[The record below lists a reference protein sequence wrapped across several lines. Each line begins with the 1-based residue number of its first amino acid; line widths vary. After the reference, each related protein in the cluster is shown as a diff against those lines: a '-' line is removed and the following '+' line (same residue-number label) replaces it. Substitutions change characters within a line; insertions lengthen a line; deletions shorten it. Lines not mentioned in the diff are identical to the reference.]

1 MKLRRIVPPPP
12 VGPRE
17 DYQPSQESDHFN
29 YRWRYTDETSVYEL
43 YSPWSG
49 ETISFDDGSN
59 PDDLGLINRA
69 YSLWREPG
77 DWTVP
82 AATPAKSPIVQ
93 QTSYYD
99 ASTYLNDDNGSVI
112 SGYAG
117 VDDGVTYVMVQPQPY
132 MSRIWGVRSFLGCQ
146 ELEESA
152 AATLLAAVCRGFLAR
167 RTLRRWFNC
176 YYRRCLGNESNSLFF
191 CFAHDMTHLP
201 LTLSILGMVDRC

>member
-1 MKLRRIVPPPP
+1 MKVRRILPPPP

-29 YRWRYTDETSVYEL
+29 YRWRWMDDTSVYEL

-82 AATPAKSPIVQ
+82 ASTPGKSPIVQ

-99 ASTYLNDDNGSVI
+99 ASTYLNDDNASVI
-112 SGYAG
+112 SGPAG
-117 VDDGVTYVMVQPQPY
+117 VDDGVAYVMVQPVPY
-132 MSRIWGVRSFLGCQ
+132 MSRIWGVRSFLGCD
-146 ELEESA
+146 EMEPSA
-152 AATLLAAVCRGFLAR
+152 AATLLAAVFRGFLAR
-167 RTLRRWFNC
+167 RTLRRWFHY
-176 YYRRCLGNESNSLFF
+176 YYRRCLGDLLPPIIYSFLCFVHEISSL
-191 CFAHDMTHLP
+191 
-201 LTLSILGMVDRC
+201 